1 MTRSNADRLWIM
13 GGAVA
18 ALLLVALAWFFAVSP
33 ELSSASSLKSQ
44 TADAQTQNI
53 TLQAK
58 IRKLQDDNQ
67 KMATIQASLAD
78 ARKALPVDAGLAA
91 FTRQLV
97 AAGVQNGVTVV
108 SVSASTPI
116 LPTAKTGAA
125 APAAGKSTSAAG
137 QLYAIPVTLTAKGAP
152 ANELK
157 FLAALQGTGKRAALI
172 VSTQLSADTTAR
184 ANGNSIQMSVQ
195 LQVFVAPQSPADQA
209 ALDKL
214 LSSTPVPAK

>member
-108 SVSASTPI
+108 SVSAS
-116 LPTAKTGAA
+116 
-125 APAAGKSTSAAG
+125 
-137 QLYAIPVTLTAKGAP
+137 
-152 ANELK
+152 
-157 FLAALQGTGKRAALI
+157 
-172 VSTQLSADTTAR
+172 
-184 ANGNSIQMSVQ
+184 
-195 LQVFVAPQSPADQA
+195 
-209 ALDKL
+209 
-214 LSSTPVPAK
+214 